1 MCAGDP
7 DTKEIRTCHPYFTDK
22 ETEAE
27 RLHSLCVI
35 AKILALVCAQSAC
48 LSPTSRLGIQEGLR
62 KKHLSLTLC
71 MDEPHPQLLGVMRAT
86 LSAQPTLGRHYLGKE
101 SQTLV
106 TWSFIFQA
114 WKPEKTSSSSVRFFT
129 SCCCWGRGI
138 LVEQTP
144 FLPGHF
150 AGSDSEESSL
160 DASSMFKCYGLKA
173 VAHKTQMLKS

>member
-7 DTKEIRTCHPYFTDK
+7 ETKETQTCHPYFTDK

-86 LSAQPTLGRHYLGKE
+86 LCPAHSW
-101 SQTLV
+101 QTLP
-106 TWSFIFQA
+106 
-114 WKPEKTSSSSVRFFT
+114 WKRKPDTGHLELHFSGLEAGKDQQLQCEVLYQLLLLGEGDSSRIDTLSSWAFCRL
-129 SCCCWGRGI
+129 R
-138 LVEQTP
+138 Q
-144 FLPGHF
+144 
-150 AGSDSEESSL
+150 
-160 DASSMFKCYGLKA
+160 
-173 VAHKTQMLKS
+173 